1 LARLAG
7 AALFVLQPTML
18 ARMGGHFA
26 LSAHFLLLMGFWLCL
41 THGAKA
47 RWLAWVSLLV
57 ALAAV
62 YWTVSRFSGG

>member
-26 LSAHFLLLMGFWLCL
+26 LSAHFLLLMGLWLCL
-41 THGAKA
+41 TPT
-47 RWLAWVSLLV
+47 RL
-57 ALAAV
+57 
-62 YWTVSRFSGG
+62 